1 MVPLDG
7 LARRDWTPR
16 TSYRMLPEMEKLLD
30 YILSN
35 YVLAETKITYGEN
48 WRFYVPISDQ

>member
-7 LARRDWTPR
+7 LARRGWTPR
-16 TSYRMLPEMEKLLD
+16 DSYMIFPEMEKLLD

>member
-16 TSYRMLPEMEKLLD
+16 DSYMILPEMEKLLD